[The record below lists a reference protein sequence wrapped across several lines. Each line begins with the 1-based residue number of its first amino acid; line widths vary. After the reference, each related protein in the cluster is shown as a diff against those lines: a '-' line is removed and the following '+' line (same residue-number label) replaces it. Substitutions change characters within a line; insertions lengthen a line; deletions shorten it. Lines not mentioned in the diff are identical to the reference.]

1 MTINVS
7 VLSHAFFTEKGIFR
21 ALQYPCGGVPNNNR
35 SEQQTIMKIDG
46 VDCECMPSQDI
57 SSMVSI
63 SQTETAGSYASR
75 DTLMSP
81 RSTMASPS
89 PRTIA
94 GASPS
99 PRLMATG
106 NPSPRSGSGKSQGK
120 KKNHKKRGG
129 RRRGADSGIEP
140 KEPKTM
146 EMGSVST
153 AKRDRGTHLSSCI
166 VCGNRIFGGADS
178 SSGPSGAHA
187 AADVYGGE
195 GVHMMEYVVDGT
207 YGSNNEL
214 PDSAVD
220 VMVHKVRK
228 ECSSA
233 LGIVEDDLQL
243 FGLCHIPSSVQR
255 VTLLKDKAGVVH
267 IGVMVHNSDLNLQ
280 NIEELV
286 VNKDKAE
293 QEAESYRVQVGAKS
307 KDFNNLK
314 LKYDKLTE
322 EVLRLRTMVNRANH
336 LRRESEKATEVLRV
350 EFEKLVKTLFMEC
363 SSQPYDKVDPSNQ
376 QKECLGR

>member
-1 MTINVS
+1 
-7 VLSHAFFTEKGIFR
+7 
-21 ALQYPCGGVPNNNR
+21 
-35 SEQQTIMKIDG
+35 
-46 VDCECMPSQDI
+46 
-57 SSMVSI
+57 
-63 SQTETAGSYASR
+63 
-75 DTLMSP
+75 MSP

-187 AADVYGGE
+187 AADVYG
-195 GVHMMEYVVDGT
+195 
-207 YGSNNEL
+207 
-214 PDSAVD
+214 D